1 MSELLSPQPTTQ
13 PEENLAGGFIYENE
27 HPQLQLPFSARIAGR
42 RLEGKSLSI
51 TEAYVS
57 GLIPPNHNLK
67 GNTIALQ
74 FDFEGFTLSLFVVAD
89 IETSGESENP
99 IYCLRFCDPSASH
112 LAPLRHILNSHLA
125 GDLVT
130 LDRFLGYTGPT
141 KAKHK
146 TPPAAPTKMQ
156 IFSRGLRKLC
166 IAGLSV
172 GLIAIAANVIHDR
185 FVFSYEPRPVVIGQG
200 GETLRATTA
209 GQITYTNNQAGQGDV
224 IYSISANSGDLLS
237 VRMPCDCEIQ
247 PFADFYEGATILA
260 GTSLVRLV
268 DGDVKID
275 VRTFISPEGAARII
289 SGDSAELELA
299 DGSVVPVGV
308 TLVEQSSDAGGQTD
322 EMIAAELTLSDDD
335 AARLQVGDIARL
347 RFRRDIIPTALEDQ
361 IKDIFNGI

>member
-1 MSELLSPQPTTQ
+1 MTELLSPQRTAQ
-13 PEENLAGGFIYENE
+13 PEESLAGGFVYESE
-27 HPQLQLPFSARIAGR
+27 HPQLQIPFSARISGR
-42 RLEGKSLSI
+42 RLEGKTLSI

-57 GLIPPNHNLK
+57 GLIPPNSNQQ

-89 IETSGESENP
+89 IEKIGESDNP
-99 IYCLRFCDPSASH
+99 DYRLRFRDPSASH

-130 LDRFLGYTGPT
+130 MDRFLGYTGPT

-146 TPPAAPTKMQ
+146 APPPAPTKMQ
-156 IFSRGLRKLC
+156 TFSRGLRKLC

-172 GLIAIAANVIHDR
+172 GLIVIASNVIHDR

-200 GETLRATTA
+200 GETLRATSA
-209 GQITYTNNQAGQGDV
+209 GQINYTNNQAGQGDV

-237 VRMPCDCEIQ
+237 VRMPCDCEVQ
-247 PFADFYEGATILA
+247 PLADFYEGATILA
-260 GTSLVRLV
+260 GTPLVRLV
-268 DGDVKID
+268 SGDTGID

-289 SGDSAELELA
+289 SGDIAELELS
-299 DGSVVPVGV
+299 DGSVFPVGV
-308 TLVEQSSDAGGQTD
+308 ELIEQSADAGGQTD
-322 EMIAAELTLSDDD
+322 AMMAAELSLSDIDETQV
-335 AARLQVGDIARL
+335 QVGEIARL
-347 RFRRDIIPTALEDQ
+347 RFRRDLVPDALEDR